1 MIVTSMSFSEMFD
14 ALNAEAEKVKYKM
27 DALAPKAKRAFEK
40 TFDFPSW
47 QSYEYTIP
55 ATNNKHILFYYAKT
69 PFEYESTT
77 YCLVFDNHTNQ
88 RLVLHGLKMGYKYPD
103 GRLVMLPQVHIYT
116 SHFFQRYNERFL
128 HDDKLSAN
136 EIAGIYFARNP
147 RPIPVDMN
155 EGINQNYKQ
164 YGDYNEKGVRVND
177 GFCFVRS
184 GLECEKDVDSTGN
197 VLAIGFIYTTFMNEL
212 DMTESQRAAINK
224 EHAEALEKCF
234 REFRLNVA
242 NYNAY

>member
-1 MIVTSMSFSEMFD
+1 
-14 ALNAEAEKVKYKM
+14 
-27 DALAPKAKRAFEK
+27 
-40 TFDFPSW
+40 
-47 QSYEYTIP
+47 
-55 ATNNKHILFYYAKT
+55 
-69 PFEYESTT
+69 
-77 YCLVFDNHTNQ
+77 
-88 RLVLHGLKMGYKYPD
+88 MGYKYPD